1 MSAILQKETPP
12 LARGSR
18 KPSGRPSD
26 GRYMDGGRPFRCL
39 LNRDHLLAFG
49 QTLGPLS
56 ADR

>member
-26 GRYMDGGRPFRCL
+26 GRYMDGGRAL
-39 LNRDHLLAFG
+39 SVLNLECHLLALG